1 MVTGKYM
8 DTIEAGPNWDD
19 DLGGSQ
25 VYANNDPNF
34 DGATEEEMRQ
44 IQGDRPDRLLLPAAY
59 LQPLSQSGLR
69 GGLPARGDL

>member
-34 DGATEEEMRQ
+34 AGATAEEMAPDA
-44 IQGDRPDRLLLPAAY
+44 GDRPYRLLLPAAY
-59 LQPLSQSGLR
+59 L
-69 GGLPARGDL
+69 